1 MVGLV
6 VRAALLLIS
15 VLHLCSDGVL
25 VQAFVAPSSPLGTRC
40 GLKWTPSRCPRIQ
53 PLWYRE
59 LDGEDSENDP
69 AMIKVKSR
77 APPGYDMRKAIQQ
90 QYPPQISG
98 GPPPRNGI
106 NQFLIRALTLNQY
119 LILGIAIA
127 VSAAIIFVTNGFP
140 GFSDLNDILQW
151 SGGDVDVFDL
161 NLSPE
166 RLLIGVGAAMPLL
179 AVSNIVENSDRRAF
193 ANINFSTITM
203 CLTLFGRRSVPI
215 DDFLPPQYKGANAVS
230 FPTTSWP
237 EAATQSFILSSI
249 TGFCEES
256 VFRRLVPAMIFLL
269 LGPDGNPL
277 IPYVGQALLFGLGH
291 AQPGNKLTEN
301 AILIGLQTFN
311 GLGTGLVYILTGGDL
326 VPCII
331 SHATYDFI
339 VFFKTWK
346 DANDQLEY
354 AEAMSKK
361 PLPSDEKQ
369 VRNLIPTNPKV
380 DPNLA
385 YKLLKRMFYLFDI
398 DKNKTLSLSEVRKGI
413 AYMAIER
420 KVGSPPSQSEV
431 DRLFA
436 SFVPSGESRLAFPDF
451 LRLISQ
457 SNKKLKAV

>member
-1 MVGLV
+1 MTGLV
-6 VRAALLLIS
+6 QKATFLLIS
-15 VLHLCSDGVL
+15 VLYFCSGVEAL
-25 VQAFVAPSSPLGTRC
+25 VTPSPLALHYGPKTI
-40 GLKWTPSRCPRIQ
+40 TSHYPRVQ

-59 LDGEDSENDP
+59 LDDEDSESDP

-77 APPGYDMRKAIQQ
+77 APPGYDMKKAIQQ
-90 QYPPQISG
+90 QYSPQLSG
-98 GPPPRNGI
+98 GPSPRNGI

-119 LILGIAIA
+119 LILALAMAISA
-127 VSAAIIFVTNGFP
+127 VIVFFTNGLS
-140 GFSDLNDILQW
+140 GFSDLNEILQW

-161 NLSPE
+161 NVTPE

-179 AVSNIVENSDRRAF
+179 AISNIIENSDRRAF

-215 DDFLPPQYKGANAVS
+215 DDFLPAQFKGANAAK

-237 EAATQSFILSSI
+237 EAAYQSLLLSSI

-256 VFRRLVPAMIFLL
+256 VFRRLVPAMILLL
-269 LGPDGNPL
+269 LGPDGNPV

-301 AILIGLQTFN
+301 GILIGLQTFN

-361 PLPSDEKQ
+361 PLPSDAEKQ
-369 VRNLIPTNPKV
+369 VRNLIPTSNPKV
-380 DPNLA
+380 DPALA
-385 YKLLKRMFYLFDI
+385 YKLMKRMFYLFDT
-398 DKNKTLSLSEVRKGI
+398 DKNETLSLSEVRKGI

-420 KVGSPPSQSEV
+420 KVGKPPSQSEV

-436 SFVPSGESRLAFPDF
+436 SVVPPGESRLAFPDF
-451 LRLISQ
+451 IRLISQ

>member
-1 MVGLV
+1 MVGLFAYATLLV
-6 VRAALLLIS
+6 VF
-15 VLHLCSDGVL
+15 VLHNCKDGVHSL
-25 VQAFVAPSSPLGTRC
+25 VAPYTVATRF
-40 GLKWTPSRCPRIQ
+40 GLKTISSRYPRDH

-59 LDGEDSENDP
+59 LDDEDSENDP

-77 APPGYDMRKAIQQ
+77 APPGYDMKKAIQQ
-90 QYPPQISG
+90 HYAPPRTG
-98 GPPPRNGI
+98 GRPPRNGI

-119 LILGIAIA
+119 LILGIALVI
-127 VSAAIIFVTNGFP
+127 SAAIIFFKNGLS
-140 GFSDLNDILQW
+140 GFGDLNEVLQW
-151 SGGDVDVFDL
+151 SGGDVEVFDL
-161 NLSPE
+161 NVTPE

-179 AVSNIVENSDRRAF
+179 AVSNIIENSDRRAF

-215 DDFLPPQYKGANAVS
+215 DDFLPAQYKGANAAK
-230 FPTTSWP
+230 FPITSWQ
-237 EAATQSFILSSI
+237 EAAAQSFILSSI

-256 VFRRLVPAMIFLL
+256 VFRRLVPAMILLL
-269 LGPDGNPL
+269 LGPDGNPFVAY
-277 IPYVGQALLFGLGH
+277 IGQALLFGLGH

-301 AILIGLQTFN
+301 GILIGLQMFN
-311 GLGTGLVYILTGGDL
+311 GLGTGLVYFLTGGDL

-361 PLPSDEKQ
+361 PLPSDSENQ
-369 VRNLIPTNPKV
+369 VRSLIPKLNPNI
-380 DPNLA
+380 DPDLA
-385 YKLLKRMFYLFDI
+385 YKLMKRMFYLFDI
-398 DKNKTLSLSEVRKGI
+398 DKNETLTLSEVRKGI

-420 KVGSPPSQSEV
+420 KVGKPPSQSEV

-436 SFVPSGESRLAFPDF
+436 SIIPPGESRLSFPDF
-451 LRLISQ
+451 IRLISQ
-457 SNKKLKAV
+457 SNKKLRTAI

>member
-6 VRAALLLIS
+6 VRATFFLIA
-15 VLHLCSDGVL
+15 VLHFGSES
-25 VQAFVAPSSPLGTRC
+25 VQALVAPSTPLATHS
-40 GLKWTPSRCPRIQ
+40 GLKPLPSRFPRVQ

-59 LDGEDSENDP
+59 LDDEDNENDP

-77 APPGYDMRKAIQQ
+77 APPGYDMKKAIQQ
-90 QYPPQISG
+90 QQYTPQGI
-98 GPPPRNGI
+98 PPRNGI

-119 LILGIAIA
+119 LILAIAIA
-127 VSAAIIFVTNGFP
+127 ISAVIIFIKTGFA
-140 GFSDLNDILQW
+140 GFEDLNDILQW
-151 SGGDVDVFDL
+151 SGGTVDAFDL
-161 NLSPE
+161 NVTPE

-179 AVSNIVENSDRRAF
+179 AISNIIENSDQRAV

-203 CLTLFGRRSVPI
+203 CLTLFGRRSVPV
-215 DDFLPPQYKGANAVS
+215 DDFLPPQFKGANAAK

-237 EAATQSFILSSI
+237 AAAYQSLLLSSI

-256 VFRRLVPAMIFLL
+256 VFRRLVPAMILLL
-269 LGPDGNPL
+269 LGPDGNPI
-277 IPYVGQALLFGLGH
+277 IPYIGQALLFGLGH

-301 AILIGLQTFN
+301 AILVGLQSFN

-331 SHATYDFI
+331 SHATYDFV

-361 PLPSDEKQ
+361 PLPSDDEKQ
-369 VRNLIPTNPKV
+369 VRSLIPTSNPKV
-380 DPNLA
+380 DPALA
-385 YKLLKRMFYLFDI
+385 YKLMKRMFYLFDI
-398 DKNKTLSLSEVRKGI
+398 DKNETLSLSEVRKGI
-413 AYMAIER
+413 AYMSIER
-420 KVGSPPSQSEV
+420 KVGKPPSQSEV

-436 SFVPSGESRLAFPDF
+436 SVVPPGESRLAFPDF
-451 LRLISQ
+451 IRLISQ
-457 SNKKLKAV
+457 SNKKLKTAM